1 MPAERKRKVLSPLRQ
16 GTSQG
21 TSSEAKESFKEK
33 SAGNRRRRFAGGGR
47 GGISVV
53 EVFSW
58 GEPARIQREAAKRY
72 ELCMEIHQQV
82 DEIIAPYLEGEESFE
97 YDEEIL
103 TQAAEDVYAYAQTL
117 EEQGTIEGSAMCREG
132 FSVSFF
138 LRDGSTSVYLPPIND
153 YYAGGEDQDL
163 RIGVVDMLSLAETD
177 RTGGI

>member
-1 MPAERKRKVLSPLRQ
+1 
-16 GTSQG
+16 
-21 TSSEAKESFKEK
+21 
-33 SAGNRRRRFAGGGR
+33 
-47 GGISVV
+47 
-53 EVFSW
+53 
-58 GEPARIQREAAKRY
+58 
-72 ELCMEIHQQV
+72 MEIHQQV

-138 LRDGSTSVYLPPIND
+138 LRDGSTSVYLPPIKD

-163 RIGVVDMLSLAETD
+163 RTGVVDMLSWLNLTEQAGYTNPGDTIKETFRPGRNAGTGDRLFSAPSPGNPELRLAGFGRLEA
-177 RTGGI
+177 GGWQPGLCL